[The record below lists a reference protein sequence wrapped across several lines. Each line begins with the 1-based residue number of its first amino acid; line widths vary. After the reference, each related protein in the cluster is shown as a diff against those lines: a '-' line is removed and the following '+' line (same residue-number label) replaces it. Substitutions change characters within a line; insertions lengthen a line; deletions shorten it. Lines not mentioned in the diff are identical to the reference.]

1 MIANPPVRIAVSAAG
16 RHAGLAQALSA
27 LLARSSRRAW
37 MVDCVDLASL
47 PDGPDVLVQVVDAQ
61 ALAPALAQLGAMRL
75 RHPNCCSLEVLE
87 GLDPDALRAL
97 LSAGASDFVS
107 VSVVADELWVRVQR
121 LLGDIAR
128 TPLAGAA
135 LDLPDLIGTSPAF
148 ASQVARLPMIARY
161 DVAVLLLGETG
172 TGKEV
177 FAQSAHYLSPRAGN
191 AWIAV
196 NCGAIPGELVEDEL
210 FGHVRG
216 AYTQAH
222 AARPGLIREA
232 EGGTLFLDEIDAL
245 PCSAQVK
252 LLRFLQDKQYRPV
265 GSSSVAHADVRVFA
279 GRSSQGVRG
288 ISMGEGDR
296 AISMTI
302 LEHVEA
308 DAAERSAY
316 LKWSVAERRAASAN
330 RLSETR
336 LVSLSP
342 R

>member
-172 TGKEV
+172 TGKE
-177 FAQSAHYLSPRAGN
+177 L
-191 AWIAV
+191 
-196 NCGAIPGELVEDEL
+196 L
-210 FGHVRG
+210 
-216 AYTQAH
+216 AH
-222 AARPGLIREA
+222 AI
-232 EGGTLFLDEIDAL
+232 
-245 PCSAQVK
+245 
-252 LLRFLQDKQYRPV
+252 
-265 GSSSVAHADVRVFA
+265 H
-279 GRSSQGVRG
+279 
-288 ISMGEGDR
+288 
-296 AISMTI
+296 
-302 LEHVEA
+302 
-308 DAAERSAY
+308 
-316 LKWSVAERRAASAN
+316 AASARAAKPFVGVLGCMVTAPSPVKDIAREFIENHLLKVENLLALERTLPGRPSVLTWNAEEN
-330 RLSETR
+330 RAMLDVNEAVGFVPIGYEGAWR
-336 LVSLSP
+336 KDL
-342 R
+342 